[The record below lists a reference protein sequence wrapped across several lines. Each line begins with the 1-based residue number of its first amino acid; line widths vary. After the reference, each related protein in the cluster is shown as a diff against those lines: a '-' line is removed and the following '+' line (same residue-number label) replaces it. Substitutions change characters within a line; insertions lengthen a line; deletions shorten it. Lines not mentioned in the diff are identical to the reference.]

1 MKTAAIAL
9 AAAALGL
16 LVGAGAM
23 RSSTGADTY
32 QVPRTADGKPNLN
45 GIWQAM
51 NTANWDIQDHAA
63 RPGPGGRARRGVQR
77 ARRARASSK
86 ATRFPTA

>member
-16 LVGAGAM
+16 LVGWGVL
-23 RSSTGADTY
+23 RPTGADAAY

-45 GIWQAM
+45 GIWQAL
-51 NTANWDIQDHAA
+51 NTAN
-63 RPGPGGRARRGVQR
+63 
-77 ARRARASSK
+77 
-86 ATRFPTA
+86 